1 MIVHQLTL
9 FAMFV
14 LFTKRSGGKGMG
26 WGKDLVLVGHEGG
39 KAKSL
44 KGLGVGLEIEGEE
57 SLSLGGKAN
66 SPRPNE
72 AQPGSVWQV
81 PENTDNGKFSQFDQW
96 WLGEVLSS
104 V

>member
-1 MIVHQLTL
+1 
-9 FAMFV
+9 
-14 LFTKRSGGKGMG
+14 MG

-44 KGLGVGLEIEGEE
+44 KGFGVWVDIEGEE
-57 SLSLGGKAN
+57 SLGGKAN

-81 PENTDNGKFSQFDQW
+81 PENTNIGKFSQFGQW

-104 V
+104 I